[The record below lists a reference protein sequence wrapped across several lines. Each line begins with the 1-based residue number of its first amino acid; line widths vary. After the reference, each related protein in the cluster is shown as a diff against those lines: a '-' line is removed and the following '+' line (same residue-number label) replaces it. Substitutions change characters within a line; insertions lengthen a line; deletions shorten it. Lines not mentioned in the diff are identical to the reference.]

1 MANKDESEKE
11 LLESF
16 VLDLRSSGATSVHTI
31 AMSSASPIDQY
42 GNNPGGSV
50 YGSGQS
56 DSAKSPLSAS
66 LGFLKSLTEKKSTRG
81 KSGLS
86 RTTILC

>member
-1 MANKDESEKE
+1 LSPFDLEIHESHAA
-11 LLESF
+11 
-16 VLDLRSSGATSVHTI
+16 DVHTI
-31 AMSSASPIDQY
+31 AMSSASPIEQY
-42 GNNPGGSV
+42 GNKSGESA

-66 LGFLKSLTEKKSTRG
+66 LGFLKSLTEKKTTRG

-86 RTTILC
+86 RLQFIADSGVS